1 VSFLVREAIALA
13 LEAFP
18 PDACFVCANGYI
30 SRETFNI
37 RDREQN
43 FYMVGSMG
51 LAASIALGAALAQ
64 PERPLVVL
72 DGDGNVLMGLGP
84 LAVIGTHKPRNLHH
98 ICLDNG
104 VYASTG
110 NQRSIAREVSLEGI
124 AREAG
129 YVRTARATTPEEAS
143 AELKAMLGGDGPTFL
158 RILVDPEP
166 HPREFDRVS
175 HTPEEVRDRFQ
186 RALRGQM

>member
-1 VSFLVREAIALA
+1 MAFVMREAIALA

-18 PDACFVCANGYI
+18 PDTCFVCANGYI
-30 SRETFNI
+30 SRETFNV

-51 LAASIALGAALAQ
+51 LAASIAFGAAQAQ
-64 PERPLVVL
+64 PERTVVVL
-72 DGDGNVLMGLGP
+72 DGDGNVLMGLGA
-84 LAVIGTHKPRNLHH
+84 LAVIGSRQPKNLYHL
-98 ICLDNG
+98 CLDNG

-110 NQRSIAREVSLEGI
+110 NQRSLARQVSLEGI

-129 YVRTARATTPEEAS
+129 YARTALATTP
-143 AELKAMLGGDGPTFL
+143 AETTQELAAMRAEDGPSFL
-158 RILVDPEP
+158 RIFVDPAP

-175 HTPEEVRDRFQ
+175 HTPQEVRDRFS
-186 RALRGQM
+186 RALRGE